1 MSLLR
6 ALGPSALLAALL
18 AAEAPGNPAT
28 GPDAFVTFS
37 LNVQDFSY
45 PERSADLLGRVVAL
59 HERLEVPVDVYLT
72 TTMVDLYEQ
81 KAPDLLEK
89 LRSSPWVAVSYHVRP
104 PLPYYKD
111 YDWLGLGR
119 MPVEMQAAIVLDYE
133 THGLD
138 LASGRPTAAPG
149 GFDRLS
155 RLLGHVPWVASTMA
169 GPGLQGTVDGVFR
182 ELGARF
188 TLVHG
193 RIANL
198 GESRDGLFLRP
209 EHLDLKLFEHR
220 GEEAPAVVEAAVAS
234 ARAAAGAKAPYF
246 VGVKMHDNDFF
257 ASRSAW
263 LTVYGGRDRTPPWDV
278 SLQAPL
284 LSGSMQQE
292 TWSLY
297 ESTVGYVS
305 AARERL
311 APVNARG
318 IAAMLGQQA
327 PPDPVRPGTVL
338 VVSGTMHIETNRVS
352 WPRPDALVA
361 FLERATAAGT
371 RWSIGAD
378 VGWLVGEPRAADVIR
393 ATEALGVE
401 WDVHAHHLADRAR
414 CADLISRMGGHPTG
428 VASGVV
434 VAEIDE
440 MRAPLVSVGTRWQAT
455 ALWGLVLNPDHRD
468 GSDDES
474 YGLWRPASGARWTE
488 HDPSGTL
495 VAVGGGARTLA
506 GAEQAAAMVAAAAAA
521 APTAASSLPPVLS
534 ASVMVSPASLEV
546 IGEGAGI
553 DEILAWAARMGALE
567 HVRWGTIAESAAAWV
582 AAGGVASRT
591 DPLAPGP

>member
-1 MSLLR
+1 MSPSR
-6 ALGPSALLAALL
+6 ALGPVALLAALF

-45 PERSADLLGRVVAL
+45 PERSADLLRRVVAL

-72 TTMVDLYEQ
+72 TTMVDLYEA
-81 KAPDLLEK
+81 KAPDLVEK
-89 LRSSPWVAVSYHVRP
+89 LRSSPWVAVSCHVRP
-104 PLPYYKD
+104 PLPYYTG

-119 MPVEMQAAIVLDYE
+119 MTAGTQSAIVRDYE

-138 LASGRPTAAPG
+138 LATGRPTAAPG
-149 GFDRLS
+149 GFDHLS
-155 RLLGHVPWVASTMA
+155 RLLGRPPWVASTLA
-169 GPGLQGTVDGVFR
+169 DGGLRSPVNGVFR

-198 GESRDGLFLRP
+198 GETQDGLFLRP
-209 EHLDLKLFEHR
+209 EHVDLKLFEHA
-220 GEEAPAVVEAAVAS
+220 GEEVPVVVEGAVAS
-234 ARAAAGAKAPYF
+234 ARTAKGAKAPYF

-278 SLQAPL
+278 TPRAPL
-284 LSGSMQQE
+284 LSGTRQQE
-292 TWSLY
+292 MWSLY
-297 ESTVGYVS
+297 ESAVAYVA

-311 APVNARG
+311 VPVNVRG
-318 IAAMLGQQA
+318 IDSMLGEPA
-327 PPDPVRPGTVL
+327 PPDPAQPATVL

-352 WPRPDALVA
+352 WPAPDALVA
-361 FLERATAAGT
+361 FLQRATAAGT

-378 VGWLVGEPRAADVIR
+378 VGWLQGEPRAGDVIR
-393 ATEALGVE
+393 ATEAFGVE
-401 WDVHAHHLADRAR
+401 WDVHAHRLADRAR
-414 CADLISRMGGHPTG
+414 GAELISRMGGHPTG

-434 VAEIDE
+434 VTEIDA
-440 MRAPLVSVGTRWQAT
+440 MRAPLVVGGITWQAT

-468 GSDDES
+468 GSDDGS
-474 YGLWRPASGARWTE
+474 YGLWRPVSPARWTE

-506 GAEQAAAMVAAAAAA
+506 GAEQAAA
-521 APTAASSLPPVLS
+521 
-534 ASVMVSPASLEV
+534 ASVLALSL
-546 IGEGAGI
+546 IHI
-553 DEILAWAARMGALE
+553 
-567 HVRWGTIAESAAAWV
+567 
-582 AAGGVASRT
+582 
-591 DPLAPGP
+591 